1 MSVPRGGFQDRDYQ
15 IEAVQSIWDYF
26 RGNDGNPLVAM
37 PTGTGKSVVIAR
49 FLQGVFQQYPR
60 QRVIKLTHVK
70 ELIQQNYEKLMA
82 LWPFAPCG
90 IYSAGL
96 GEKNANCPIT
106 FAGIQSVWKK
116 WALFGHIDLVLIDEA
131 HLLSP
136 NDQTMYR
143 SFLAGLKS
151 VNPWLKVIGFTA
163 TPWRLGHGH
172 LTWPSVDS
180 KGNEIPSLFTDV
192 CFDITGHDAFNRL
205 IAEGYLVRLV
215 PKRTKLELSTDG
227 LHIRGGEF
235 IEGEMQLRFDKD
247 EITEAALREAMQI
260 AYEQNRKHWL
270 IFASGIDHADHI
282 GEMLEMLG
290 VSAGVVHSKREGR
303 DQTIADFKA
312 GRITAVVNN
321 NVLTTG
327 FDSPHI
333 DLIIVLRAT
342 ASSVL
347 WVQMLGRGTRPDYAD
362 GFDLNTMDGRL
373 GAIGASE
380 KQDCLVLDYARN
392 TSRLGPIN
400 DPVLPKRKG
409 EGGGTAPVKECPKCE
424 CFVHASLRWCD
435 GILPNG
441 HRCDHEFTFEVK
453 FKAEAATD
461 ELIKGEMPITKVF
474 DIDHISVDEHRK
486 HGKPPSVKITYYYGY
501 QSISEYVSPEHGDW
515 AGRKAV
521 KWWKERAGTDLP
533 ETTKEMIDR
542 IKEAKMPTQIR
553 VWTNRKPYPEVMAY
567 CYDGTAFGTKEPPL
581 VPGFEVD
588 VEIRGVSYSRVAPPL
603 ESVAGGAYNP
613 AFDPDLDDDV
623 PF

>member
-1 MSVPRGGFQDRDYQ
+1 MSVPLGGFQDRPYQ
-15 IEAVQSIWDYF
+15 LEAVQSIWSYF
-26 RGNDGNPLVAM
+26 RERTGNPLVAM

-70 ELIQQNYEKLMA
+70 ELIRQNYEKLMM

-96 GEKNANCPIT
+96 NEKNASCPIT

-116 WALFGHIDLVLIDEA
+116 WHIFGHIDLVLIDEA

-172 LTWPSVDS
+172 LTDPSIDS

-192 CFDITGHDAFNRL
+192 CFDITGLDPFNRL
-205 IAEGYLVRLV
+205 IAEGYLVPLI

-235 IEGEMQLRFDKD
+235 IEHEMQQRFDKA
-247 EITEAALREAMQI
+247 EITEAALKEAI
-260 AYEQNRKHWL
+260 NFAYNENRKHWL

-282 GEMLEMLG
+282 GEMLEQMG
-290 VSAGVVHSKREGR
+290 VSCGVVHSKREGR

-312 GRITAVVNN
+312 GRITAIVNN

-333 DLIIVLRAT
+333 DLIICLRAT

-362 GFDLNTMDGRL
+362 GFNLDDIGGRL
-373 GAIGASE
+373 GAIAASE
-380 KQDCLVLDYARN
+380 KQNCLVLDYARN
-392 TSRLGPIN
+392 TSKLGPIN
-400 DPVLPKRKG
+400 DPLVPRRKG
-409 EGGGTAPVKECPKCE
+409 VGGGDPPVKICDRCE
-424 CFVHASLRWCD
+424 TYNHVSVRFCVVCGA
-435 GILPNG
+435 
-441 HRCDHEFTFEVK
+441 EFTFEIK
-453 FKAEAATD
+453 FKADAATD
-461 ELIKGEMPITKVF
+461 DLIKGELPITKVF
-474 DIDHISVDEHRK
+474 DVDHISVDEHRK
-486 HGKPPSVKITYYYGY
+486 FGKPPSVKITYYYGY
-501 QSISEYVSPEHGDW
+501 KYISEWVSPEHDAW

-521 KWWKERAGTDLP
+521 KWWNERAGTPLP
-533 ETTKEMIDR
+533 TSTKEMIER

-553 VWTNRKPYPEVMAY
+553 VWTNAKPYPEIMAY
-567 CYDGTAFGTKEPPL
+567 CFDGTAFGTKEADF
-581 VPGFEVD
+581 VPGFEPE
-588 VEIRGVSYSRVAPPL
+588 VEIRGISESRVAPPTG
-603 ESVAGGAYNP
+603 VA
-613 AFDPDLDDDV
+613 AFDSDLDDDV